1 MYVIEKRI
9 SQKSDTAN
17 SYTHYIL
24 IKGFSGMFVSWQ
36 KNFHGSTMVL
46 KALFVIMI
54 ESDLL
59 RADFVAE
66 IGPTFLSFGSAQAVR
81 SV

>member
-1 MYVIEKRI
+1 MSSRNAFHKNQIHCE
-9 SQKSDTAN
+9 
-17 SYTHYIL
+17 L
-24 IKGFSGMFVSWQ
+24 IHTLHLKGFSGMFVSWQ